1 MSRRVAVAGVALAD
15 PGAAGGSPTEL
26 IGQASRGALAD
37 AGLRPEDVDGFGSTG
52 LGALPPIDAA
62 EYLGLRPRWIDS
74 TAVGGAAWEVMAAH
88 AADAIAEGTPMS
100 SC

>member
-62 EYLGLRPRWIDS
+62 EYLGLWPRWIDS
-74 TAVGGAAWEVMAAH
+74 TAVGGAAGEVMAAH